1 MTSWTSLETVDQKS
15 DFKFNMIEY
24 AANKSAVMRNAIYY
38 VEKKTAE
45 FAGKDPVTIEIV
57 DNALTEYRTRKV
69 PDLKKEV
76 MTNLDK
82 ILSITG
88 RKTSNI
94 DTVAAKVL
102 KDTDETVKSATSAA
116 IKKTKETREKLGSTN
131 LEVFEKYLDN
141 AIETFQKKL
150 VSRTH
155 EQYVKAGKPATDMG
169 INMGVKYN
177 PKDNCIFKS

>member
-1 MTSWTSLETVDQKS
+1 MTGWTSLETVDQKS

-24 AANKSAVMRNAIYY
+24 AANKSAVMRNAIHY

-45 FAGKDPVTIEIV
+45 FAENGSITIDIV
-57 DNALTEYRTRKV
+57 DKALTEYRTRKV

-88 RKTSNI
+88 KNTSNI
-94 DTVAAKVL
+94 EDVAKTVL
-102 KDTDETVKSATSAA
+102 KDADDVVKSATSAA
-116 IKKTKETREKLGSTN
+116 IKKTKETRDKLGSTN

-155 EQYVKAGKPATDMG
+155 EQYAKAGKPSTTLG
-169 INMGVKYN
+169 ENMGVKYN
-177 PKDNCIFKS
+177 PDDSHIFRF